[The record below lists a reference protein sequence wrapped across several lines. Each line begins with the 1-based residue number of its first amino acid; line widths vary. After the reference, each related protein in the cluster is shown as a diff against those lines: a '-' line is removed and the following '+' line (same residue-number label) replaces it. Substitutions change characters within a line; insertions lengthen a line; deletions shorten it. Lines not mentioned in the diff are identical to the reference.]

1 MRTRTFFDLRG
12 VIEADDFDATLLRA
26 DTPA

>member
-1 MRTRTFFDLRG
+1 MQDYVPAGDPVTL
-12 VIEADDFDATLLRA
+12 ADDFDATLLRA

>member
-1 MRTRTFFDLRG
+1 LRTRKLLDLRG
-12 VIEADDFDATLLRA
+12 LVAADDFDATLLRA